1 MRVVAAI
8 FLAAAV
14 AAEADGLSRL
24 RRGQPPTPHHHHNHH
39 HHRHRHRDTVAP
51 VDLLEETASNA
62 AAAAAA
68 AATDTGA
75 TAAAAAAAAA
85 AFPAATVVNPR
96 IMTDGAFLHA
106 PFDGRAYGFRTKP
119 HRYIIPDR
127 DGRNLGQLSWVE
139 IATCCAAAPRN
150 SHMDR
155 DQANFNAFAP
165 PPAQRCLS
173 YEERFSFDHKPKTY
187 RDDIAPK
194 GVEKSPCP
202 EQNPAFYKD
211 LARDTYHPRH
221 EACCAWFKTFLRAAW
236 DEYPDAMSRKIIDG
250 VNSGELPSVYERA
263 RSLVRDFD
271 DWQTGTCHSPDGS
284 PTDAC
289 CVECL
294 TPHGNKLSRYAGS
307 RTENMCSYFGDG
319 WCSPHFKAAAAEELL
334 EKDRRVKALQKNP
347 DIMVDGAFNHRAV
360 HGVVVQGGDPGQ
372 VYGTKITTTTL
383 GSSADGA
390 VANTTLTQ
398 TVQESS
404 VKVAVVA
411 DAIPYVSHPGGA
423 AVPIPDHDGKATGQM
438 TWVEIAR
445 CCAATPSS
453 SVSILESPDPAA
465 FAREPAERCI
475 DPTELRAVLMQF
487 GNERSPCRRENAG
500 YFKSVDGSYRPRY
513 KACCEYMRHFFEGAP
528 LEFADAG
535 SQLVLAKIKA
545 AGDLTVYSQ
554 SLSLLTYFNLWN
566 KETCTDGSGSPT
578 GRCCNDCIEPTTHKL
593 AQYSGLAGLKACS
606 ADAEGWCAHGQR
618 IPIALVDAV
627 RDGVANESAVAGK
640 GGGTGK
646 GKQNGTALAVEE
658 ETLSSKSGSISGS
671 EGGSESGSLEEKE
684 VMEAEGSAS
693 GSSGSSSGSGSAAV
707 DPADTDIPAPDSDDG
722 IEGQEALAERFK
734 QLEDADER
742 LQRRAEDLST
752 KYKLTPSVNSI
763 LDRAKVTLLNEKLEL
778 RSLEPNSLGAAS
790 GDSPQFKNANA
801 KLLRYK
807 SVNAQL
813 PALLE
818 NVEKFAKS
826 GQGSLLEEF
835 AARDRRD

>member
-1 MRVVAAI
+1 MRAI
-8 FLAAAV
+8 TVLSLAAFAT
-14 AAEADGLSRL
+14 AEATPGLRSHHRTG
-24 RRGQPPTPHHHHNHH
+24 RHHHHHH
-39 HHRHRHRDTVAP
+39 HDTARDT
-51 VDLLEETASNA
+51 DLIEETVSSNHA
-62 AAAAAA
+62 K
-68 AATDTGA
+68 AATASSPGA
-75 TAAAAAAAAA
+75 
-85 AFPAATVVNPR
+85 VLINPR
-96 IMTDGAFLHA
+96 IMSDGAFLHA

-127 DGRNLGQLSWVE
+127 DGRNLGQLTWVE

-155 DQANFNAFAP
+155 DQASFNAFAP

-221 EACCAWFKTFLRAAW
+221 QACCAWFKTFLRAAW
-236 DEYPDAMSRKIIDG
+236 DEYPDTLSRHIVDK
-250 VNSGELPSVYERA
+250 VNHGELPSIYERA
-263 RSLVRDFD
+263 RSMVRAFD

-319 WCSPHFKAAAAEELL
+319 WCSPHFKAATADELL
-334 EKDRRVKALQKNP
+334 EKERRAKALQKNP

-360 HGVVVQGGDPGQ
+360 HSVIVQGGDPGQ

-383 GSSADGA
+383 GLAANGA
-390 VANTTLTQ
+390 TSNATMTRKVL
-398 TVQESS
+398 ESS
-404 VKVAVVA
+404 VKVPVVA

-423 AVPIPDHDGKATGQM
+423 EVAIPDHDGSASGQM

-453 SVSILESPDPAA
+453 SVSTLDMPDPEA
-465 FAREPAERCI
+465 FAHEPAERCV
-475 DPTELRAVLMQF
+475 DLTELRAVKMQF
-487 GNERSPCRRENAG
+487 GNERAPCRRENAG

-513 KACCEYMRHFFEGAP
+513 KACCEYMRHFLEGAA

-535 SQLVLAKIKA
+535 SQLVMAKIKA

-554 SLSLLTYFNLWN
+554 SLSLLTHFNLWN
-566 KETCTDGSGSPT
+566 KETCTDEFGSPT
-578 GRCCNDCIEPTTHKL
+578 GRCCSDCVQPTARKL
-593 AQYSGLAGLKACS
+593 ALYSGLSGLKACS
-606 ADAEGWCAHGQR
+606 ADAEGWCVRGQR
-618 IPIALVDAV
+618 LPIALVDEV
-627 RDGVANESAVAGK
+627 RERAANTTVVMGKDGVKEK
-640 GGGTGK
+640 TRRK
-646 GKQNGTALAVEE
+646 RNGTTLAVDDEP
-658 ETLSSKSGSISGS
+658 SS
-671 EGGSESGSLEEKE
+671 E
-684 VMEAEGSAS
+684 
-693 GSSGSSSGSGSAAV
+693 SGSSSGSLRSRSKSGSLEKGHSGEKELDEKFLSASGSMGSE
-707 DPADTDIPAPDSDDG
+707 PADAGPDSNSVDEED
-722 IEGQEALAERFK
+722 EALGERFK
-734 QLEDADER
+734 QLEDSDER
-742 LQRRAEDLST
+742 LQQRAEDLST
-752 KYKLTPSVNSI
+752 KYKLTPAVNSI

-778 RSLEPNSLGAAS
+778 RALDPTSLDEVV
-790 GDSPQFKNANA
+790 GDSSELQKVDA

-813 PALLE
+813 PALFE
-818 NVEKFAKS
+818 NVEKFARS
-826 GQGSLLEEF
+826 GQGSLLEES
-835 AARDRRD
+835 ARNHRD